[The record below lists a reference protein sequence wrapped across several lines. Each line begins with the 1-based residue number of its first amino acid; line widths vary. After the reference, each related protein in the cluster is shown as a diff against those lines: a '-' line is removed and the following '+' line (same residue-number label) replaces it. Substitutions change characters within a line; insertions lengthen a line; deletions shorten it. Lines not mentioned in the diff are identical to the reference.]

1 MGKAHITKKFIE
13 IGGELE
19 GDFFDGMIDGLR
31 VGAYHGT
38 SVMLKDASIGSQIYD
53 VFIYGHTH
61 KKEESRI
68 GKTVVLNPGTGH
80 KKIKNTSGAFSDGGT
95 MIFNTRINEIAYQP
109 LP

>member
-1 MGKAHITKKFIE
+1 
-13 IGGELE
+13 
-19 GDFFDGMIDGLR
+19 MIDSLGIG
-31 VGAYHGT
+31 VYHGT

-53 VFIYGHTH
+53 VFIYGHAY

-95 MIFNTRINEIAYQP
+95 MIFNTHINEIAYQP

>member
-1 MGKAHITKKFIE
+1 MGKAHITKKIIE
-13 IGGELE
+13 IGEELE
-19 GDFFDGMIDGLR
+19 YDFFDGMINGFGIG
-31 VGAYHGT
+31 VYHGT
-38 SVMLKDASIGSQIYD
+38 SVILKVASIGSQIYD

-95 MIFNTRINEIAYQP
+95 MIFNTQQTR
-109 LP
+109 

>member
-1 MGKAHITKKFIE
+1 
-13 IGGELE
+13 
-19 GDFFDGMIDGLR
+19 MIDGFGIG
-31 VGAYHGT
+31 VYHDT

-53 VFIYGHTH
+53 VFIYEHTH

-68 GKTVVLNPGTGH
+68 GETVVLNPGTRH

-95 MIFNTRINEIAYQP
+95 MIFNTLINEIAYQP

>member
-1 MGKAHITKKFIE
+1 
-13 IGGELE
+13 
-19 GDFFDGMIDGLR
+19 MIDGLGIG
-31 VGAYHGT
+31 VYYVI

-68 GKTVVLNPGTGH
+68 GKTVVLNPGAGH

-95 MIFNTRINEIAYQP
+95 VIFNTRTNEIVYQP

>member
-1 MGKAHITKKFIE
+1 MINGFG
-13 IGGELE
+13 IG
-19 GDFFDGMIDGLR
+19 
-31 VGAYHGT
+31 VYHGT
-38 SVMLKDASIGSQIYD
+38 SVILKDASIGSQIYD

-68 GKTVVLNPGTGH
+68 GNTVVLNPGTGH

-95 MIFNTRINEIAYQP
+95 MIFNTRTNKIAYQP

>member
-1 MGKAHITKKFIE
+1 
-13 IGGELE
+13 
-19 GDFFDGMIDGLR
+19 MIDGF
-31 VGAYHGT
+31 GIGDYYGT
-38 SVMLKDASIGSQIYD
+38 SVILKDASIGSQIYD

-80 KKIKNTSGAFSDGGT
+80 KKNTSGAFSDGGT
-95 MIFNTRINEIAYQP
+95 MIFNTHINEIAYQP

>member
-1 MGKAHITKKFIE
+1 
-13 IGGELE
+13 
-19 GDFFDGMIDGLR
+19 FDGMIDGLD
-31 VGAYHGT
+31 VGVCHGT
-38 SVMLKDASIGSQIYD
+38 SVMLKIASIRSQIYA

-68 GKTVVLNPGTGH
+68 GKTVVLYPGTGH

-95 MIFNTRINEIAYQP
+95 MIFNTRTNKIAYQP